1 MMELRDTIKELQK
14 DTKWLRRNSIILT
27 IEVALLVCLVLL
39 LIFGGK

>member
-1 MMELRDTIKELQK
+1 MMELRDTIRELQK

-27 IEVALLVCLVLL
+27 IEVVLLFCLVLL